1 MLIELITTES
11 VYTGSVLRYG
21 GNKVTAYLAG
31 GKGISFLRL
40 SVITLTFM
48 SSSNMKQYL
57 EVKSFENGEITVLAE
72 SLTGDKTN
80 IEVINLESIR
90 QNLHLSRS
98 LISNITNIE
107 LGT

>member
-1 MLIELITTES
+1 MLALFC
-11 VYTGSVLRYG
+11 VMG

-40 SVITLTFM
+40 SVITLTFT
-48 SSSNMKQYL
+48 SSRDMKQYL

-90 QNLHLSRS
+90 QNLHLSQS
-98 LISNITNIE
+98 LISNITNVE